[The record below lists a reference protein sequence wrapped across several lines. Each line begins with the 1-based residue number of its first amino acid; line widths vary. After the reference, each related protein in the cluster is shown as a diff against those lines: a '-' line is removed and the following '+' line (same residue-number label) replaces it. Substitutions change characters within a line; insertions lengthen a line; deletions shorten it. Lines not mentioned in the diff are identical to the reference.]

1 MDRRRF
7 TLNAVQSL
15 ALSFACLILLGALL
29 LMLPWASRDRGS
41 LPFLDALFTRQ
52 APVSESFYICEDGIC
67 FIYGQYQLGPYYL
80 GCLEIMLSWDEVSD
94 ILKQ

>member
-29 LMLPWASRDRGS
+29 LALPWASRDRTS
-41 LPFLDALFTRQ
+41 LPFLDALFP
-52 APVSESFYICEDGIC
+52 APSASCVTGLVLYD
-67 FIYGQYQLGPYYL
+67 P
-80 GCLEIMLSWDEVSD
+80 WT
-94 ILKQ
+94 

>member
-41 LPFLDALFTRQ
+41 LPFLDALFTAASASATVWAVHSRS
-52 APVSESFYICEDGIC
+52 VLMWSKK
-67 FIYGQYQLGPYYL
+67 LL
-80 GCLEIMLSWDEVSD
+80 
-94 ILKQ
+94 

>member
-29 LMLPWASRDRGS
+29 LMLP
-41 LPFLDALFTRQ
+41 
-52 APVSESFYICEDGIC
+52 VSTTGGNVTPYNTYITQQI
-67 FIYGQYQLGPYYL
+67 
-80 GCLEIMLSWDEVSD
+80 
-94 ILKQ
+94 

>member
-41 LPFLDALFTRQ
+41 LP
-52 APVSESFYICEDGIC
+52 
-67 FIYGQYQLGPYYL
+67 YGVGVKKV
-80 GCLEIMLSWDEVSD
+80 I
-94 ILKQ
+94 